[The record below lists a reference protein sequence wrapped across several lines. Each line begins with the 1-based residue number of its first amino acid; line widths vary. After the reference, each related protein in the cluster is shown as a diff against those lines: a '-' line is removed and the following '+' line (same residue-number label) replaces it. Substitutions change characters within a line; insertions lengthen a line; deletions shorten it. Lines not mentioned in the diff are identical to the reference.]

1 MPSSYLLQAASS
13 GIGRDRRLQRSC
25 LLGLVR
31 FCCWRSRETS
41 VFCPTPPKTRVLSP
55 QFSTA
60 HGRFDRL
67 RVRTKCALGCTR
79 ACECSWP
86 QVGYRLPTGHRAHPS
101 RRPTQ
106 AGGGFLKEKRNG
118 KSSLTLGALWA
129 RFPTPRCKNLSP
141 SPDHV
146 DPVPVSPTRCTSCQS
161 PKIRRAAIGGPP
173 ERACSVWQRLLQWR
187 GRSVLVAIK
196 LEIHPCSN

>member
-41 VFCPTPPKTRVLSP
+41 VFCPTPPTTRVLSP

-118 KSSLTLGALWA
+118 KSSLTLDALWA
-129 RFPTPRCKNLSP
+129 RFPTPRCTNCHRLPTMSILCRFRR
-141 SPDHV
+141 HV
-146 DPVPVSPTRCTSCQS
+146 AHLVSHPKYEGPQS
-161 PKIRRAAIGGPP
+161 AALPKERVACVSGYFNGGGALYSS
-173 ERACSVWQRLLQWR
+173 R
-187 GRSVLVAIK
+187 
-196 LEIHPCSN
+196 